1 MTLNFLVAPDF
12 SPERF
17 AGWHMLNTLLQR
29 RSGIHLHLLTPVG
42 PSEQAELLAA
52 QKADLVY
59 ANPFDAADMIRTQ
72 GYIPF
77 ARPIGRSDEMVIA
90 TGTESGLQ
98 KLEDIK
104 PGHRIALT
112 DNKDV
117 KLIGLRLLEPAD
129 LNESL
134 IQWVPVESF
143 QAAARL
149 AIKGDVQASF
159 FLADSYASLTR
170 MTRSQLHVLVESRI
184 SDISHVVLAHPRI
197 VAELPRISE
206 ALLGMGREPADADV
220 LVALGLPGGFEHMT
234 QEQAE
239 FMIDL
244 MDTLLD

>member
-1 MTLNFLVAPDF
+1 MTFNFLVAPDF

-17 AGWHMLNTLLQR
+17 AGWHMLNTVLQR
-29 RSGIHLHLLTPVG
+29 RSGIHLHLLTPAS

-52 QKADLVY
+52 EKVDLVY
-59 ANPFDAADMIRTQ
+59 ANPFHAADMIRTQ

-129 LNESL
+129 LN
-134 IQWVPVESF
+134 
-143 QAAARL
+143 
-149 AIKGDVQASF
+149 
-159 FLADSYASLTR
+159 
-170 MTRSQLHVLVESRI
+170 
-184 SDISHVVLAHPRI
+184 
-197 VAELPRISE
+197 
-206 ALLGMGREPADADV
+206 
-220 LVALGLPGGFEHMT
+220 
-234 QEQAE
+234 
-239 FMIDL
+239 
-244 MDTLLD
+244 